1 MIDVETIR
9 REEFPITRRGIYLD
23 NATLGPPPA
32 RHVRAVTALLQRM
45 SAEGLDDLF
54 AISDEGVDV
63 VRAKAAALL
72 HADPSHVFFVR
83 STSHGVAVVAE
94 RLTWREGDEVVLY
107 ELDHPAGVF
116 PWLNLADR
124 GVKVIFIK
132 DRGRFGF
139 DADDVR
145 EMLSPRTRAVCVSLV
160 NFAHGTRAD
169 VQEIAEMCR
178 TRGIWFVVDAVQ
190 ALGALTVDASR
201 LGADVVVAHGYKFLL
216 SGFGLGIACC
226 SDRALAELKVCRI
239 GWNSVENPFNVDR
252 ILAFDMRFP
261 PSAKRF
267 EPSFQPLPQVFGLGA
282 TLDLFHEVGTGAI
295 EKHVLSLAGADHLD
309 RGAQRRRAGANPA
322 RLAGKQ
328 DDVRG
333 ARVARAPVAALL
345 QHRGRDRS
353 PAELSLMAEI
363 EEELGRRLEEL
374 GLRTSPEELRE
385 LASAYPALVA
395 WMRMTEELA
404 REEEEELPE

>member
-1 MIDVETIR
+1 MIDVATVR

-32 RHVRAVTALLQRM
+32 RHVRAVTAFLERM
-45 SAEGLDDLF
+45 SNEGLDDLF
-54 AISDEGVDV
+54 AVSDAGADA

-72 HADPSHVFFVR
+72 KADPSHVFFVR
-83 STSHGVAVVAE
+83 STSHGVGVAAE
-94 RLTWREGDEVVLY
+94 GLSWRDGDEVILY

-124 GVKVIFIK
+124 GVKVRFIK

-139 DADDVR
+139 DAEDVR
-145 EMLSPRTRAVCVSLV
+145 EMLSPRTRVVCVSLV

-169 VQEIAEMCR
+169 VEEIAEICR
-178 TRGIWFVVDAVQ
+178 SRDVWFVVDAVQ
-190 ALGALTVDASR
+190 ALGALSVDASR

-226 SDRALAELKVCRI
+226 SDRALAELKVRQI
-239 GWNSVENPFNVDR
+239 GWKSVEKPFDLDR

-282 TLDLFHEVGTGAI
+282 TLDLFHEAGVDAI
-295 EKHVLSLAGADHLD
+295 EKRVLSLA
-309 RGAQRRRAGANPA
+309 A
-322 RLAGKQ
+322 RLVAGLREKDYEVVGPQ
-328 DDVRG
+328 
-333 ARVARAPVAALL
+333 ASET
-345 QHRGRDRS
+345 RS
-353 PAELSLMAEI
+353 PIISVAVRSDDERERIQRGLRKSKTTCAVRESRVRLSPHFYNT
-363 EEELGRRLEEL
+363 EEEIDRVLGCL
-374 GLRTSPEELRE
+374 
-385 LASAYPALVA
+385 
-395 WMRMTEELA
+395 
-404 REEEEELPE
+404 

>member
-1 MIDVETIR
+1 VIDVDTIR
-9 REEFPITRRGIYLD
+9 REEFPITRRGVYLD
-23 NATLGPPPA
+23 HATLGPPPT
-32 RHVRAVTALLQRM
+32 RHVSAVTAFLQRM

-54 AISDEGVDV
+54 AISDEGVDD

-72 HADPSHVFFVR
+72 NADPSHVFFVR

-94 RLTWREGDEVVLY
+94 GLSWRDGDEVVLY

-124 GVKVIFIK
+124 GVKVRFIK

-169 VQEIAEMCR
+169 VEEIAEICR
-178 TRGIWFVVDAVQ
+178 SRGIWFVVDAVQ
-190 ALGALTVDASR
+190 AMGALTVDTSR

-226 SDRALAELKVCRI
+226 SDRALAELKVRQI
-239 GWNSVENPFNVDR
+239 GWNSVENPFDVDR

-261 PSAKRF
+261 SSAKRF

-295 EKHVLSLAGADHLD
+295 EKRVLSLAGRLV
-309 RGAQRRRAGANPA
+309 AGLREKGYEVVGPQASGP
-322 RLAGKQ
+322 
-328 DDVRG
+328 
-333 ARVARAPVAALL
+333 
-345 QHRGRDRS
+345 RS
-353 PAELSLMAEI
+353 PIISIALRSDDERERMQRGLGESKTTCAVRESRVRLSPYFYNT
-363 EEELGRRLEEL
+363 EEEIDRVLSCL
-374 GLRTSPEELRE
+374 
-385 LASAYPALVA
+385 
-395 WMRMTEELA
+395 
-404 REEEEELPE
+404 